1 MSAPLENIKVLDLTH
16 MLAGPYASM
25 LIADLGAEVVKVEPP
40 GKGEITRGLYK
51 NHQDYS
57 LDGVSPYHITLA
69 RNKKSLTLDL
79 KQEKG
84 KQLFYDLVKNFDVVL
99 DNFSSGVT
107 ERLGIDFATLKQY
120 NPRIITCS
128 ISGFGK
134 GEADRPA
141 YDQILQAYGGGMSI
155 TGEDEDHPVRAGI
168 PIADLSSGMFSII
181 GILSALQKRDKDG
194 VGDHVDIS
202 MLDCQVSLLTYMA
215 TMNTISGI
223 DPKPIGNQHFLH
235 VPYNSYKTS
244 DGFIIISVV
253 HEDFWPNLLEAL
265 GLEEFKGDEYKTV
278 QGRLVDRE
286 NIDKAISEKL
296 KHKPSS
302 HWLDL
307 LAKHRVPSGPINSVR
322 DTLEDPLVK
331 KRNMIIDLEQ
341 PSGSTVKMPGNPI
354 KLDSYEENYS
364 PAPELGEHTTEIL
377 EKYLKISSEELDSL
391 KSEKII

>member
-51 NHQDYS
+51 DHADYS

-84 KQLFYDLVKNFDVVL
+84 KQLFYELIKKFDVVL

-107 ERLGIDFATLKQY
+107 ERLGIDFSTLKQH
-120 NPRIITCS
+120 NPKIITCS

-235 VPYNSYKTS
+235 VPYNSYKTA

-253 HEDFWPNLLEAL
+253 HEDFWPNLLNAL
-265 GLEEFKGDEYKTV
+265 DLEEFKGEEYKTV
-278 QGRLVDRE
+278 QGRLADRK
-286 NIDKAISEKL
+286 NIDEAISEKL

-322 DTLEDPLVK
+322 DALEDPLVK

-341 PSGSTVKMPGNPI
+341 PSGATAKMPGNPI
-354 KLDSYEENYS
+354 KLESYEENYS
-364 PAPELGEHTTEIL
+364 PAPELGEHTAEIL
-377 EKYLKISSEELDSL
+377 EKYLKISPEEFDSL
-391 KSEKII
+391 KLEKII

>member
-51 NHQDYS
+51 DHADYS

-84 KQLFYDLVKNFDVVL
+84 KQLFYELIKKFDVVL

-107 ERLGIDFATLKQY
+107 ERLGIDFSTLKQH
-120 NPRIITCS
+120 NPKIITCS

-235 VPYNSYKTS
+235 VPYNSYKTA

-253 HEDFWPNLLEAL
+253 HEDFWPNLLNAL
-265 GLEEFKGDEYKTV
+265 DLEEFKGEEYKTV
-278 QGRLVDRE
+278 QGRLADRK
-286 NIDKAISEKL
+286 NIDEAISEKL

-322 DTLEDPLVK
+322 DALEDPLVK

-341 PSGSTVKMPGNPI
+341 PSGATAKIPGNPI
-354 KLDSYEENYS
+354 KLESYEENYS
-364 PAPELGEHTTEIL
+364 PAPELGEHTAEIL
-377 EKYLKISSEELDSL
+377 EKYLKISPEEFDSL

>member
-51 NHQDYS
+51 DHADYS

-84 KQLFYDLVKNFDVVL
+84 KQLFYELIKKFDVVL

-107 ERLGIDFATLKQY
+107 ERLGIDFSTLKQH
-120 NPRIITCS
+120 NPKIITCS

-253 HEDFWPNLLEAL
+253 HEDFWPNLLNAL
-265 GLEEFKGDEYKTV
+265 DLEEFKGEEYKTV
-278 QGRLVDRE
+278 QGRLADRK
-286 NIDKAISEKL
+286 NIDEAISEKL

-322 DTLEDPLVK
+322 DALEDPLVK

-341 PSGSTVKMPGNPI
+341 PSGATAKMPGNPI
-354 KLDSYEENYS
+354 KLESYEENYS
-364 PAPELGEHTTEIL
+364 PAPELGEHTAEIL
-377 EKYLKISSEELDSL
+377 EKYLKISPEEFDSL

>member
-51 NHQDYS
+51 NHPDYS

-84 KQLFYDLVKNFDVVL
+84 KKLFYELVKNFDVVL

-107 ERLGIDFATLKQY
+107 ERLGIDFSTLKQH
-120 NPRIITCS
+120 NPKIITCS

-155 TGEDEDHPVRAGI
+155 TGEDENHPVRAGI

-181 GILSALQKRDKDG
+181 GILTALQKRDKDG

-235 VPYNSYKTS
+235 VPYNSYKTA

-253 HEDFWPNLLEAL
+253 HEDFWPNLLDAL
-265 GLEEFKGDEYKTV
+265 NLNEFKGEEYKTV
-278 QGRLVDRE
+278 QGRLANRN
-286 NIDKAISEKL
+286 NIDEAISEKL

-322 DTLEDPLVK
+322 DALEDPLVK
-331 KRNMIIDLEQ
+331 KRNMIVDLKQ
-341 PSGSTVKMPGNPI
+341 PSGSIAKMPGNPI

-364 PAPELGEHTTEIL
+364 PAPELGEHTAEIL

>member
-51 NHQDYS
+51 DHADYS

-84 KQLFYDLVKNFDVVL
+84 KQLFYELIKKFDVVL

-107 ERLGIDFATLKQY
+107 ERLGIDFSTLKQH
-120 NPRIITCS
+120 NPKIITCS

-155 TGEDEDHPVRAGI
+155 TGEDQDHPVRAGI

-235 VPYNSYKTS
+235 VPYNSYKTA

-253 HEDFWPNLLEAL
+253 HEDFWPNLLNAL
-265 GLEEFKGDEYKTV
+265 DLEEFKGEEYKTV
-278 QGRLVDRE
+278 QGRLADRK
-286 NIDKAISEKL
+286 NIDEVISEKL
-296 KHKPSS
+296 KHKSSS

-322 DTLEDPLVK
+322 DALEDPLVK

-341 PSGSTVKMPGNPI
+341 PSGATAKMPGNPI
-354 KLDSYEENYS
+354 KLESYEENYS
-364 PAPELGEHTTEIL
+364 PAPELGEHTAEIL
-377 EKYLKISSEELDSL
+377 EKYLKISPEEFDSL

>member
-1 MSAPLENIKVLDLTH
+1 MSAPLEKIKVLDLTH

-235 VPYNSYKTS
+235 VPYNSYKTA

-341 PSGSTVKMPGNPI
+341 PSGSTAKMPGNPI

>member
-79 KQEKG
+79 KQKKG

-341 PSGSTVKMPGNPI
+341 PSGSTAKMPGNPI

-391 KSEKII
+391 KAEKII

>member
-107 ERLGIDFATLKQY
+107 ERLGIDFATLKEY

-168 PIADLSSGMFSII
+168 PIADLSSGMFSVI

-278 QGRLVDRE
+278 EGRLVDRE

-341 PSGSTVKMPGNPI
+341 PSGSTAKMPGNPI

>member
-79 KQEKG
+79 KQKKG

-341 PSGSTVKMPGNPI
+341 PSGSTAKMPGNPI

>member
-51 NHQDYS
+51 NHPDYS

-84 KQLFYDLVKNFDVVL
+84 KKLFYELVKNFDVVL

-107 ERLGIDFATLKQY
+107 ERLGIDFSTLKQH
-120 NPRIITCS
+120 NPKIITCS

-155 TGEDEDHPVRAGI
+155 TGEDENHPVRAGI

-181 GILSALQKRDKDG
+181 GILTALQKRDKDG

-235 VPYNSYKTS
+235 VPYNSYKTA

-253 HEDFWPNLLEAL
+253 HEDFWPNLLDAL
-265 GLEEFKGDEYKTV
+265 NLEEFKGEEYKTV
-278 QGRLVDRE
+278 QGRLVNRK
-286 NIDKAISEKL
+286 NIDEAISEKL

-322 DTLEDPLVK
+322 DALEDPLVK
-331 KRNMIIDLEQ
+331 KRNMIVDLKQ
-341 PSGSTVKMPGNPI
+341 PSGSIAKMPGNPI

-364 PAPELGEHTTEIL
+364 PAPELGEHTAEIL
-377 EKYLKISSEELDSL
+377 EKYLKISPEELDSL

>member
-51 NHQDYS
+51 NHPDYS

-84 KQLFYDLVKNFDVVL
+84 KKLFYELVKNFDVVL

-107 ERLGIDFATLKQY
+107 ERLGIDFSTLKLH
-120 NPRIITCS
+120 NPKIITCS

-155 TGEDEDHPVRAGI
+155 TGEDENHPVRAGI

-181 GILSALQKRDKDG
+181 GILTALQKRDKDG

-235 VPYNSYKTS
+235 VPYNSYKTA

-253 HEDFWPNLLEAL
+253 HEDFWPNLLDAL
-265 GLEEFKGDEYKTV
+265 NLEEFKGEEYKTV
-278 QGRLVDRE
+278 QGRLVNRK
-286 NIDKAISEKL
+286 NIDEAISEKL

-322 DTLEDPLVK
+322 DALEDPLVK
-331 KRNMIIDLEQ
+331 KRNMIVDLKQ
-341 PSGSTVKMPGNPI
+341 PSGSIAKMPGNPI

-364 PAPELGEHTTEIL
+364 PAPELGEHTAEIL
-377 EKYLKISSEELDSL
+377 EKYLKISPEELDSL

>member
-51 NHQDYS
+51 NHPDYS

-84 KQLFYDLVKNFDVVL
+84 KKLFYELVKNFDVVL

-107 ERLGIDFATLKQY
+107 ERLGIDFSTLKQH
-120 NPRIITCS
+120 NPKIITCS

-155 TGEDEDHPVRAGI
+155 TGEDENHPVRAGI

-181 GILSALQKRDKDG
+181 GILTALHKRDKDG

-235 VPYNSYKTS
+235 VPYNSYKTA

-253 HEDFWPNLLEAL
+253 HEDFWPNLLDAL
-265 GLEEFKGDEYKTV
+265 NLEEFKGEEYKTV
-278 QGRLVDRE
+278 QGRLANRK
-286 NIDKAISEKL
+286 NIDEAISEKL

-322 DTLEDPLVK
+322 DALEDPLVK
-331 KRNMIIDLEQ
+331 KRNMIVDLKQ
-341 PSGSTVKMPGNPI
+341 PSGSIAKMPGNPI

-364 PAPELGEHTTEIL
+364 PAPELGEHTAEIL
-377 EKYLKISSEELDSL
+377 EKYLKISPEELDSL

>member
-51 NHQDYS
+51 DHADYS

-84 KQLFYDLVKNFDVVL
+84 KQLFYELIKKFDVVL

-107 ERLGIDFATLKQY
+107 ERLGIDFSTLKQH
-120 NPRIITCS
+120 NPKIITCS

-235 VPYNSYKTS
+235 VPYNSYKTA

-253 HEDFWPNLLEAL
+253 HEDFWPNLLNAL
-265 GLEEFKGDEYKTV
+265 DLEEFKGEEYKTV
-278 QGRLVDRE
+278 QGRLADRK
-286 NIDKAISEKL
+286 NIDEAISEKL

-322 DTLEDPLVK
+322 DALEDPLVK

-341 PSGSTVKMPGNPI
+341 PSGATAKMPGNPI
-354 KLDSYEENYS
+354 KLESYEETYS
-364 PAPELGEHTTEIL
+364 PAPELGEHTAEIL
-377 EKYLKISSEELDSL
+377 EKYLNISPEEFDSL

>member
-51 NHQDYS
+51 NHPDYS

-84 KQLFYDLVKNFDVVL
+84 KKLFYELVKNFDVVL

-107 ERLGIDFATLKQY
+107 ERLGIDFSTLKQH
-120 NPRIITCS
+120 NPKIITCS

-155 TGEDEDHPVRAGI
+155 TGEDENHPVRAGI

-181 GILSALQKRDKDG
+181 GILTALQKRDKDG

-235 VPYNSYKTS
+235 VPYNSYKTA

-253 HEDFWPNLLEAL
+253 HEDFWPNLLDAL
-265 GLEEFKGDEYKTV
+265 NLEEFKGEEYKTV
-278 QGRLVDRE
+278 QGRLASRK
-286 NIDKAISEKL
+286 NIDEAISEKL

-322 DTLEDPLVK
+322 DALEDPLVK
-331 KRNMIIDLEQ
+331 KRNMIVDLKQ
-341 PSGSTVKMPGNPI
+341 PSGSIAKMPGNPI

-364 PAPELGEHTTEIL
+364 PAPELGEHTEEIL
-377 EKYLKISSEELDSL
+377 GKYLKISSEEINSL

>member
-51 NHQDYS
+51 DHADYS

-84 KQLFYDLVKNFDVVL
+84 KQLFYELIKKFDVVL

-107 ERLGIDFATLKQY
+107 ERLEIDFSTLKQH
-120 NPRIITCS
+120 NPKIITCS

-155 TGEDEDHPVRAGI
+155 TGEDQDHPVRAGI

-235 VPYNSYKTS
+235 VPYNSYKTA
-244 DGFIIISVV
+244 DGFIIISIV
-253 HEDFWPNLLEAL
+253 HEDFWPNLLNAL
-265 GLEEFKGDEYKTV
+265 DLEEFKGEEYKTV
-278 QGRLVDRE
+278 QGRLADRK
-286 NIDKAISEKL
+286 NIDEAISEKL

-307 LAKHRVPSGPINSVR
+307 LAKHRVPSGPVNSVR
-322 DTLEDPLVK
+322 DALEDPLVK

-341 PSGSTVKMPGNPI
+341 PSGATAKMPGNPI
-354 KLDSYEENYS
+354 KLESYEENYS
-364 PAPELGEHTTEIL
+364 PAPELGEHTAEIL
-377 EKYLKISSEELDSL
+377 EKYLKISPEEFDSL

>member
-51 NHQDYS
+51 NHPDYS

-84 KQLFYDLVKNFDVVL
+84 KKLFYELVKNFDVVL

-107 ERLGIDFATLKQY
+107 ERLGIDFSTLKQH
-120 NPRIITCS
+120 NPKIITCS

-155 TGEDEDHPVRAGI
+155 TGEDENHPVRAGI

-181 GILSALQKRDKDG
+181 GILTALQKRDKDG

-235 VPYNSYKTS
+235 VPYNSYKTA

-253 HEDFWPNLLEAL
+253 HEDFWPNLLDAL
-265 GLEEFKGDEYKTV
+265 NLEEFKGEEYKTV
-278 QGRLVDRE
+278 QGRLANRK
-286 NIDKAISEKL
+286 NIDEAISEKL

-322 DTLEDPLVK
+322 DALEDPLVK
-331 KRNMIIDLEQ
+331 KRNMIVDLKQ
-341 PSGSTVKMPGNPI
+341 PSGSIAKMPGNPI
-354 KLDSYEENYS
+354 KLDSYE
-364 PAPELGEHTTEIL
+364 
-377 EKYLKISSEELDSL
+377 
-391 KSEKII
+391 

>member
-51 NHQDYS
+51 DHADYS

-84 KQLFYDLVKNFDVVL
+84 KQLFYELIKKFDVVL

-107 ERLGIDFATLKQY
+107 ERLGIDFSTLKQH
-120 NPRIITCS
+120 NPKIITCS

-155 TGEDEDHPVRAGI
+155 TGEDQDHPVRAGI

-235 VPYNSYKTS
+235 VPYNSYKTA

-253 HEDFWPNLLEAL
+253 HEDFWPNLLNAL
-265 GLEEFKGDEYKTV
+265 DLEEFKGEEYKTV
-278 QGRLVDRE
+278 QGRLADRK
-286 NIDKAISEKL
+286 NIDEAISEKL

-322 DTLEDPLVK
+322 DALEDPLVK

-341 PSGSTVKMPGNPI
+341 PSGSTAKIPGNPI
-354 KLDSYEENYS
+354 KLDSHEENFS
-364 PAPELGEHTTEIL
+364 PAPELGEHTAEIL
-377 EKYLKISSEELDSL
+377 EKYLKISPEEFDSL

>member
-51 NHQDYS
+51 NHPDYS

-84 KQLFYDLVKNFDVVL
+84 KKLFYELVKNFDVVL

-107 ERLGIDFATLKQY
+107 ERLGIDFSTLKQH
-120 NPRIITCS
+120 NPKIITCS

-155 TGEDEDHPVRAGI
+155 TGEDENHPVRAGI

-181 GILSALQKRDKDG
+181 GILTALHKRDKDG

-235 VPYNSYKTS
+235 VPYNSYNTA

-253 HEDFWPNLLEAL
+253 HEDFWPNLLDAL
-265 GLEEFKGDEYKTV
+265 NLEEFKGEEYKTV
-278 QGRLVDRE
+278 QGRLANRK
-286 NIDKAISEKL
+286 NIDEAISEKL

-322 DTLEDPLVK
+322 DALEDPLVK
-331 KRNMIIDLEQ
+331 KRNMIVDLKQ
-341 PSGSTVKMPGNPI
+341 PSGSIAKMPGNPI

-364 PAPELGEHTTEIL
+364 PAPELGEHTAEIL

>member
-51 NHQDYS
+51 DHADYS

-84 KQLFYDLVKNFDVVL
+84 KQLFYELIKKFDVVL

-107 ERLGIDFATLKQY
+107 ERLGIDFSTLKQH
-120 NPRIITCS
+120 NPKIITCS

-235 VPYNSYKTS
+235 VPYNSYKTA

-253 HEDFWPNLLEAL
+253 HEDFWPNLLNAL
-265 GLEEFKGDEYKTV
+265 DLEEFKGKEYKTV
-278 QGRLVDRE
+278 QGRLADRK
-286 NIDKAISEKL
+286 NIDEAISEKL

-322 DTLEDPLVK
+322 DALEDPLVK

-341 PSGSTVKMPGNPI
+341 PSGATAKMPGNPI
-354 KLDSYEENYS
+354 KLESYEENYS
-364 PAPELGEHTTEIL
+364 PAPELGEHTAEIL
-377 EKYLKISSEELDSL
+377 EKYLKISPEEFDSL

>member
-51 NHQDYS
+51 DHPDYS

-84 KQLFYDLVKNFDVVL
+84 KKLFYELVKNFDVVL

-107 ERLGIDFATLKQY
+107 ERLGIDFSTLKQH
-120 NPRIITCS
+120 NPKIITCS

-155 TGEDEDHPVRAGI
+155 TGEDENHPVRAGI

-181 GILSALQKRDKDG
+181 GILTALQKRDKDG

-235 VPYNSYKTS
+235 VPYNSYKTA

-253 HEDFWPNLLEAL
+253 HEDFWPNLLDAL
-265 GLEEFKGDEYKTV
+265 NLNEFKGEEYKTV
-278 QGRLVDRE
+278 QGRLANRN
-286 NIDKAISEKL
+286 NIDEAISEKL
-296 KHKPSS
+296 KHKPSY

-322 DTLEDPLVK
+322 DALEDPLVK
-331 KRNMIIDLEQ
+331 KRNMIVDLKQ
-341 PSGSTVKMPGNPI
+341 PSGSIAKMPGNPI

-364 PAPELGEHTTEIL
+364 PAPELGEHTAEIL

>member
-51 NHQDYS
+51 DHADYS

-84 KQLFYDLVKNFDVVL
+84 KQLFYELIKKFDVVL

-107 ERLGIDFATLKQY
+107 ERLGIDFSTLKQH
-120 NPRIITCS
+120 NPKIITCS

-235 VPYNSYKTS
+235 VPYNSYKTA

-253 HEDFWPNLLEAL
+253 HEDFWPNLLNAL
-265 GLEEFKGDEYKTV
+265 DLEEFKGEEYKTV
-278 QGRLVDRE
+278 QGRLADRK
-286 NIDKAISEKL
+286 NIDEAISEKL
-296 KHKPSS
+296 KHKSSS

-322 DTLEDPLVK
+322 DALEDPLVK

-341 PSGSTVKMPGNPI
+341 PSGATAKMPGNPI
-354 KLDSYEENYS
+354 KLESYEENYS
-364 PAPELGEHTTEIL
+364 PAPELGEHTAEIL
-377 EKYLKISSEELDSL
+377 EKYLKISPEEFDSL

>member
-341 PSGSTVKMPGNPI
+341 PSGSTAKMPGNPI

>member
-51 NHQDYS
+51 NHSDYS

-84 KQLFYDLVKNFDVVL
+84 KKLFYELVKNFDVVL

-107 ERLGIDFATLKQY
+107 ERLGIDFSTLKQH
-120 NPRIITCS
+120 NPKIITCS

-155 TGEDEDHPVRAGI
+155 TGEDENHPVRAGI

-181 GILSALQKRDKDG
+181 GILTALQKRDKDG

-235 VPYNSYKTS
+235 VPYNSYKTA

-253 HEDFWPNLLEAL
+253 HEDFWPNLLDAL
-265 GLEEFKGDEYKTV
+265 NLEEFKGEEYKTV
-278 QGRLVDRE
+278 QGRLANRK
-286 NIDKAISEKL
+286 NIDEAISEKL

-302 HWLDL
+302 HWLDV

-322 DTLEDPLVK
+322 DALEDPLVK
-331 KRNMIIDLEQ
+331 KRNMIVDLKQ
-341 PSGSTVKMPGNPI
+341 PSGSIAKMPGNPI

-364 PAPELGEHTTEIL
+364 PAPELGEHTAEIL

>member
-51 NHQDYS
+51 DHPDYS

-84 KQLFYDLVKNFDVVL
+84 KQLFYELVKKFDVVL

-107 ERLGIDFATLKQY
+107 ERLGIDFPTLKKY
-120 NPRIITCS
+120 NPKIITCS

-155 TGEDEDHPVRAGI
+155 TGEDENHPVRAGI

-223 DPKPIGNQHFLH
+223 EPKPIGNQHFLH
-235 VPYNSYKTS
+235 VPYNSYKTA

-253 HEDFWPNLLEAL
+253 HEDFWPNLLDAL
-265 GLEEFKGDEYKTV
+265 DLEEFRGEEYKTV
-278 QGRLVDRE
+278 QGRLADRK
-286 NIDKAISEKL
+286 NIDKVISEKL
-296 KHKPSS
+296 EHKPSS

-322 DTLEDPLVK
+322 DALEDPLVK
-331 KRNMIIDLEQ
+331 KRNMIVDLEQ
-341 PSGSTVKMPGNPI
+341 PSGSIAKMPGNPI
-354 KLDSYEENYS
+354 KLESYEENFS
-364 PAPELGEHTTEIL
+364 PAPELGEHTAEVL

-391 KSEKII
+391 KSDKII

>member
-1 MSAPLENIKVLDLTH
+1 MSAPLKNIRVLDLTH

-51 NHQDYS
+51 DHPNYS

-69 RNKKSLTLDL
+69 RNKKSLALDL

-84 KQLFYDLVKNFDVVL
+84 KQIFYELVKKFDVVL

-107 ERLGIDFATLKQY
+107 ERLGIDFDTLKKH
-120 NPRIITCS
+120 NSKIITCS

-155 TGEDEDHPVRAGI
+155 TGEDENHPVRAGI

-181 GILSALQKRDKDG
+181 GILSALQKRDRDG

-215 TMNTISGI
+215 TMNKISGI

-244 DGFIIISVV
+244 DGFIIIAVV
-253 HEDFWPNLLEAL
+253 HEDFWPNLINAL
-265 GLEEFKGDEYKTV
+265 DLIEFKDGRYKTV
-278 QGRLVDRE
+278 QGRLAERDS
-286 NIDKAISEKL
+286 IDQVISEKL
-296 KHKPSS
+296 KDKPSAY
-302 HWLDL
+302 WLDL

-322 DTLEDPLVK
+322 DALEDPLVK
-331 KRNMIIDLEQ
+331 KRNMVVELEQ
-341 PSGSTVKMPGNPI
+341 PSGSTAEMPGNPI
-354 KLDSYEENYS
+354 KFDNFEESYS
-364 PAPELGEHTTEIL
+364 PAPELGQHTEEIL
-377 EKYLKISSEELDSL
+377 QEYIGLDSSELQTL
-391 KSEKII
+391 KEEKII

>member
-1 MSAPLENIKVLDLTH
+1 MSAPLEKIKVLDLTH

-278 QGRLVDRE
+278 EGRLVDRE

-341 PSGSTVKMPGNPI
+341 PSGSTAKMPGNPI

>member
-278 QGRLVDRE
+278 QGRLVDRG

-341 PSGSTVKMPGNPI
+341 PSGSTAKMPGNPI

>member
-51 NHQDYS
+51 NHPDYS

-84 KQLFYDLVKNFDVVL
+84 KKLFYELVKNFDVVL

-107 ERLGIDFATLKQY
+107 ERLGIDFSTLKLH
-120 NPRIITCS
+120 NPKIITCS

-155 TGEDEDHPVRAGI
+155 TGEDENHPVRAGI

-181 GILSALQKRDKDG
+181 GILTALQKRDKDG

-235 VPYNSYKTS
+235 VPYNSYNTA

-253 HEDFWPNLLEAL
+253 HEDFWPNLLDAL
-265 GLEEFKGDEYKTV
+265 NLEEFKGEEYKTV
-278 QGRLVDRE
+278 QGRLANRK
-286 NIDKAISEKL
+286 NIDEAISEKL

-322 DTLEDPLVK
+322 DALEDPLVK
-331 KRNMIIDLEQ
+331 KRNMIVDLKQ
-341 PSGSTVKMPGNPI
+341 PSGSIAKMPGNPI

-364 PAPELGEHTTEIL
+364 PAPELGEHTAEIL

>member
-278 QGRLVDRE
+278 EGRLVDRE

>member
-51 NHQDYS
+51 NHPDYS

-84 KQLFYDLVKNFDVVL
+84 KKLFYELVKSFDVVL

-107 ERLGIDFATLKQY
+107 ERLGIDFSTLKQH
-120 NPRIITCS
+120 NPKIITCS

-155 TGEDEDHPVRAGI
+155 TGEDENHPVRAGI

-181 GILSALQKRDKDG
+181 GILTALHKRDKDG

-235 VPYNSYKTS
+235 VPYNSYKTA

-253 HEDFWPNLLEAL
+253 HEDFWPNLLDAL
-265 GLEEFKGDEYKTV
+265 NLEEFKGEEYKTV
-278 QGRLVDRE
+278 QGRLVNRK
-286 NIDKAISEKL
+286 NIDEAISEKL

-322 DTLEDPLVK
+322 DALEDPLVK
-331 KRNMIIDLEQ
+331 KRNMIVDLKQ
-341 PSGSTVKMPGNPI
+341 PSGSIAKMPGNPI

-364 PAPELGEHTTEIL
+364 PAPELGEHTAEIL
-377 EKYLKISSEELDSL
+377 EKYLKISPEELDSL

>member
-1 MSAPLENIKVLDLTH
+1 MSAPLEKIKVLDLTH

-278 QGRLVDRE
+278 EGRLVDRE

>member
-51 NHQDYS
+51 DHADYS

-84 KQLFYDLVKNFDVVL
+84 KQLFYELIKKFDVVL

-107 ERLGIDFATLKQY
+107 ERLGIDFSTLKQH
-120 NPRIITCS
+120 NPKIITCS

-235 VPYNSYKTS
+235 VPYNSYKTA

-253 HEDFWPNLLEAL
+253 HEDFWPNLLNAL
-265 GLEEFKGDEYKTV
+265 DLEEFKGEEYKTV
-278 QGRLVDRE
+278 QGRLADRK
-286 NIDKAISEKL
+286 NIDEVISEKL
-296 KHKPSS
+296 KHKSSS

-322 DTLEDPLVK
+322 DALEDPLVK

-341 PSGSTVKMPGNPI
+341 PSGATAKMPGNPI
-354 KLDSYEENYS
+354 KLESYEENYS
-364 PAPELGEHTTEIL
+364 PAPELGEHTAEIL
-377 EKYLKISSEELDSL
+377 EKYLKISPEEFDSL